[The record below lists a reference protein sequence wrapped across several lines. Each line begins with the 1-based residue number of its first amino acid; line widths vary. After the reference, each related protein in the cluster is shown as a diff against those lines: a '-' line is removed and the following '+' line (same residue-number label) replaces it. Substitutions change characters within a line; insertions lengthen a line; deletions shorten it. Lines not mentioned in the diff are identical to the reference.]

1 MATKKTDKPGKDI
14 AKTGIPALKLGDL
27 VKIRHSG
34 FRRGRI
40 VELRGPLGPN
50 GAQIYRVI
58 IRRKPTPAYIEV
70 REDQLVA
77 IPPEA

>member
-1 MATKKTDKPGKDI
+1 MAAKKTDKGAKDMVEPE
-14 AKTGIPALKLGDL
+14 IPNLKLGDL

-34 FRRGRI
+34 RRRGRI

-58 IRRKPTPAYIEV
+58 VRRKPTPAYIEV
-70 REDQLVA
+70 REDQLEL
-77 IPPEA
+77 IPAET